1 MSQKVRINGAKEDR
15 DSQAVFKCVECGYKA
30 NADVNAAMNILGRAL
45 NETGGDTAS
54 DVEEPQW
61 RSHEASTPSTQA
73 GSSVGVRS
81 VKGIPGFSRG
91 EDVKKRNEP
100 TKEQVEAAAGFLR
113 DNLHLFGPQA
123 CFLETG
129 HIDEIAYGMLRAAG
143 KAAH

>member
-1 MSQKVRINGAKEDR
+1 MKRQPPQRRSEVLSE
-15 DSQAVFKCVECGYKA
+15 S
-30 NADVNAAMNILGRAL
+30 GRRR
-45 NETGGDTAS
+45 ES
-54 DVEEPQW
+54 
-61 RSHEASTPSTQA
+61 
-73 GSSVGVRS
+73 
-81 VKGIPGFSRG
+81 PGFSRG